1 MSNKAFHFYSVQ
13 KCGIWEE
20 FGFVRELKL
29 TVTDERSGNVKLLC
43 QDPGDQSS
51 IHSPAV

>member
-1 MSNKAFHFYSVQ
+1 M
-13 KCGIWEE
+13 E
-20 FGFVRELKL
+20 FGKRPSLCTVKKRCSMRAETL

-51 IHSPAV
+51 VNLPAV